1 LLIDSGHSW
10 APVFGQAK
18 GGIIISTVDLH
29 DATTQLN
36 TVSLPLALP
45 AETELTKIELV
56 DEVKGWVKVGS
67 GVTNE
72 QLRRWC
78 NAAGKLTLPLNV
90 IMVEI
95 TAGGANGMIW
105 YVFYLDLLRV

>member
-1 LLIDSGHSW
+1 
-10 APVFGQAK
+10 
-18 GGIIISTVDLH
+18 
-29 DATTQLN
+29 
-36 TVSLPLALP
+36 LPLALP
-45 AETELTKIELV
+45 AETELTKIELM
-56 DEVKGWVKVGS
+56 DEAKGWVKVGS

-78 NAAGKLTLPLNV
+78 NAADKLTLPLNV

-105 YVFYLDLLRV
+105 YVFCWSLITHQKLTPHTATAPAVDTTH

>member
-1 LLIDSGHSW
+1 M
-10 APVFGQAK
+10 
-18 GGIIISTVDLH
+18 
-29 DATTQLN
+29 
-36 TVSLPLALP
+36 PLALP

-56 DEVKGWVKVGS
+56 DEAKGWVKVGS
-67 GVTNE
+67 GATNE

-105 YVFYLDLLRV
+105 YVHYSIANQKLTLHLATVLAVDTTH